1 MSSDS
6 EKDEQMEPQ
15 MQSPIEKSRAEKV
28 ESLRSICCMSP
39 AEFESAL
46 EEFDA
51 LVANRQSVSGSV
63 LDRMVEELRS
73 MKAMFAAVGMRRIEV
88 VFDAVEQLRTLDTTV
103 VHGWR
108 VCALSGITT
117 QRALRL
123 SESMYVCT
131 QYESWLRA
139 VWLVTHLLFMEQQRL
154 MERGERVV
162 RVDRVDRVDCADRS
176 ENMERRR
183 KVEKDK
189 LDNISKPKPDST
201 VRLSKKKTIDQKE
214 AAAVYMKAVQVVY
227 ESFEDAYKTLRQSAP
242 VVGGR

>member
-6 EKDEQMEPQ
+6 EKDEQMEPPT
-15 MQSPIEKSRAEKV
+15 QSPMEKSKAEKAEKV
-28 ESLRSICCMSP
+28 EKAEQVDSLRSVCCMSL

-73 MKAMFAAVGMRRIEV
+73 MKAMFAAVGMRRIEG
-88 VFDAVEQLRTLDTTV
+88 VFDAVEQLRTLDMTV

-108 VCALSGITT
+108 VCALSGTTT

-123 SESMYVCT
+123 SESLYVCT

-139 VWLVTHLLFMEQQRL
+139 VWLVTHLQFMEQQRL
-154 MERGERVV
+154 LERGERAD
-162 RVDRVDRVDCADRS
+162 RVDRVDRVDRS
-176 ENMERRR
+176 DKVERRQ
-183 KVEKDK
+183 KMEKSK
-189 LDNISKPKPDST
+189 FEGISKAKPDNT
-201 VRLSKKKTIDQKE
+201 VRLSKKKTISQEE
-214 AAAVYMKAVQVVY
+214 AAVV
-227 ESFEDAYKTLRQSAP
+227 
-242 VVGGR
+242 

>member
-6 EKDEQMEPQ
+6 EKDDQMEPQ
-15 MQSPIEKSRAEKV
+15 MQSPMEKSKAEKVEKV
-28 ESLRSICCMSP
+28 ESLRSVCSMSP
-39 AEFESAL
+39 EEFEAAL

-88 VFDAVEQLRTLDTTV
+88 VFDAVEQLRTLDMTV

-108 VCALSGITT
+108 VCALSGTTT

-123 SESMYVCT
+123 SESLYVCT
-131 QYESWLRA
+131 QYESWLGA
-139 VWLVTHLLFMEQQRL
+139 VWLVTHLQFMEQQRL

-162 RVDRVDRVDCADRS
+162 RVDRVDCTDRS

-189 LDNISKPKPDST
+189 LDNKSKPKPDST
-201 VRLSKKKTIDQKE
+201 VRLSKKKTIDRKE
-214 AAAVYMKAVQVVY
+214 AAAVYKKAVQVVY